1 MKKILS
7 TAIMLALTVPMSQ
20 AAWQRLGGVEKRPI
34 DTASASLPGVR
45 IASSHGLAQPE
56 NLISDDL
63 NSLSTAGA
71 GASEVV
77 INLGRQLVTDITTFL
92 NEGAEG
98 SVTVSSSADQ
108 RAWAVLAKSVF
119 TSADTSV
126 LMKYAGAQAKY
137 LRLEFNLSK
146 GGSIKQ
152 LAVYGSDSDQDFKVK
167 EAAPGEPSVSLNVA
181 GGLGGS
187 RVIYIHPSP
196 ARGDEVATNF
206 GRFEF
211 PESDEKYRTVVYDLG
226 QPRTLTE
233 VGSVHSPRPVRFQAY
248 AFEKDLPEKEDW
260 RGRRSFDLSVF
271 DSVKPIA
278 TVEDGQGLG
287 YIKAKLAKSVR
298 ARYIALRWEPDFNP
312 PPFGVSSVNIT
323 ATGFQPPSFGPG
335 SGAGNN
341 AGGGQGQGQSPE
353 GESGQGGPG
362 QGASGGQSLFSFG
375 TGSVGGQQPTPTG
388 GQGGTRTPPSQATA
402 DGTQGAGNAS
412 P

>member
-1 MKKILS
+1 MKTTLSIAIL
-7 TAIMLALTVPMSQ
+7 LALAAPASQ

-45 IASSHGLAQPE
+45 IASSNGLAQPE
-56 NLISDDL
+56 NLISDDQG
-63 NSLSTAGA
+63 NRSTAGA
-71 GASEVV
+71 GASDVV
-77 INLGRQLVTDITTFL
+77 VNLGRQLVTDITTFL

-98 SVTVSSSADQ
+98 SVTVSGSADQ

-119 TSADTSV
+119 TSADSSV
-126 LMKYAGAQAKY
+126 LMKYAGAQSKY
-137 LRLEFNLSK
+137 VRLEFNLSK

-152 LAVYGSDSDQDFKVK
+152 LAIYGSDSDQDFKVK
-167 EAAPGEPSVSLNVA
+167 EAAPGEPSVSLNLA

-187 RVIYIHPSP
+187 RVIYVHPSP
-196 ARGDEVATNF
+196 ARGDEVATNY

-211 PESDEKYRTVVYDLG
+211 PESDEKFRTVVYDLG

-260 RGRRSFDLSVF
+260 RGRRSFDLAVF

-278 TVEDGQGLG
+278 TVEDSQGLG

-312 PPFGVSSVNIT
+312 PAFVVSGVNIT
-323 ATGFQPPSFGPG
+323 GGGFQAVTFGPG
-335 SGAGNN
+335 SGANN
-341 AGGGQGQGQSPE
+341 NTGGQGQGQNQSQDQ
-353 GESGQGGPG
+353 GQNTGSGQGT
-362 QGASGGQSLFSFG
+362 GAGQSLFSFG
-375 TGSVGGQQPTPTG
+375 TGSVGGQPNPTG
-388 GQGGTRTPPSQATA
+388 AQGGTGNAPSQATA

>member
-1 MKKILS
+1 MKKTLS
-7 TAIMLALTVPMSQ
+7 TAILLALAVPMSQ
-20 AAWQRLGGVEKRPI
+20 AAWQRLGGVEKRPV

-56 NLISDDL
+56 NLISDDIT
-63 NSLSTAGA
+63 SRSTAGA
-71 GASEVV
+71 GASDVV
-77 INLGRQLVTDITTFL
+77 INLGRQLVTDITSLL
-92 NEGAEG
+92 NDGAEG
-98 SVTVSSSADQ
+98 SVTVSGSADQ

-152 LAVYGSDSDQDFKVK
+152 LAIYGSDSDQDFKVK

-187 RVIYIHPSP
+187 RVVYIHPSP
-196 ARGDEVATNF
+196 ARGDEVATNY

-211 PESDEKYRTVVYDLG
+211 PESDEKFRTVVYDLG
-226 QPRTLTE
+226 QARTLTE

-248 AFEKDLPEKEDW
+248 AFEKELPEKEDW
-260 RGRRSFDLSVF
+260 RGRRSFDLSIF

-278 TVEDGQGLG
+278 TVEDAQGLG

-298 ARYIALRWEPDFNP
+298 ARYVALRWEPDFNP
-312 PPFGVSSVNIT
+312 PAFVVSSTNIT
-323 ATGFQPPSFGPG
+323 ASGLQVPTFGPNA
-335 SGAGNN
+335 GAGNN
-341 AGGGQGQGQSPE
+341 AGNGQGEGQGQGQ
-353 GESGQGGPG
+353 GQG
-362 QGASGGQSLFSFG
+362 QGTGSTGAPNLFSFG
-375 TGSVGGQQPTPTG
+375 TGSVGGQPSPTG
-388 GQGGTRTPPSQATA
+388 QQGGGGAPASQATA

>member
-1 MKKILS
+1 MKKTLTIAIL
-7 TAIMLALTVPMSQ
+7 LALAVPMSQ

-56 NLISDDL
+56 NLISDEIT
-63 NSLSTAGA
+63 SRSTAGA
-71 GASEVV
+71 GASDVV
-77 INLGRQLVTDITTFL
+77 INLGRQLVTDITSFL
-92 NEGAEG
+92 NDGAEG

-152 LAVYGSDSDQDFKVK
+152 LAVYGSDGDQDFKVK

-187 RVIYIHPSP
+187 RVIYVHPSP
-196 ARGDEVATNF
+196 ARGDEVATSY

-211 PESDEKYRTVVYDLG
+211 PESEEKYRTVVYDLG
-226 QPRTLTE
+226 QARTLTE

-260 RGRRSFDLSVF
+260 RGRRSFDLSIF

-278 TVEDGQGLG
+278 TVEDAQGLG

-298 ARYIALRWEPDFNP
+298 ARYVALRWEPDFNP
-312 PPFGVSSVNIT
+312 PAFGVSSVSIT
-323 ATGFQPPSFGPG
+323 ASGFQAPTFGPG
-335 SGAGNN
+335 AGANN
-341 AGGGQGQGQSPE
+341 GAGGGQGQGE
-353 GESGQGGPG
+353 GQGQGQGQGQGPG
-362 QGASGGQSLFSFG
+362 SAGAPSLFSFG
-375 TGSVGGQQPTPTG
+375 TGSVGGQPSPTG
-388 GQGGTRTPPSQATA
+388 QQGGGAPASQATA

>member
-1 MKKILS
+1 MKKTLS
-7 TAIMLALTVPMSQ
+7 TAILLALVVPASQ
-20 AAWQRLGGVEKRPI
+20 AAWQRLGGIEKRPI

-63 NSLSTAGA
+63 ANLSTAGV
-71 GASEVV
+71 GASDVV
-77 INLGRQLVTDITTFL
+77 VNLGRQLVTDTTIFL

-98 SVTVSSSADQ
+98 SVTVSGSSDQ

-119 TSADTSV
+119 TSADGSV

-137 LRLEFNLSK
+137 IRLEFNLSK

-152 LAVYGSDSDQDFKVK
+152 LAVYGSDTDQDFKVK

-196 ARGDEVATNF
+196 ARGDEVATNY

-248 AFEKDLPEKEDW
+248 AFEKELPEKEDW
-260 RGRRSFDLSVF
+260 RGRRSFDLSIF
-271 DSVKPIA
+271 DSTKPIA
-278 TVEDGQGLG
+278 TVEDAQGLG

-312 PPFGVSSVNIT
+312 PPFVVASTNIT
-323 ATGFQPPSFGPG
+323 SSGFQPPSFGLG

-341 AGGGQGQGQSPE
+341 SGSGQGQGPDA
-353 GESGQGGPG
+353 ESGQNGSPG
-362 QGASGGQSLFSFG
+362 QGAVSGPGLFSFG
-375 TGSVGGQQPTPTG
+375 TSSVGGQPAPTG
-388 GQGGTRTPPSQATA
+388 GLGGTRTPPSQATA

>member
-1 MKKILS
+1 MKKTLL
-7 TAIMLALTVPMSQ
+7 TAISIALAVPVSQ
-20 AAWQRLGGVEKRPI
+20 AAWQRLGGLEKRPI
-34 DTASASLPGVR
+34 DTASTSLPGVR
-45 IASSHGLAQPE
+45 IASSNGLAQPE

-63 NSLSTAGA
+63 NSRSTAGA
-71 GASEVV
+71 GVSDVV
-77 INLGRQLVTDITTFL
+77 VNLGRQLATDITTFL
-92 NEGAEG
+92 NDGAEG
-98 SVTVSSSADQ
+98 SVTVSASADQ

-126 LMKYAGAQAKY
+126 LMKYAGAQTKY

-152 LAVYGSDSDQDFKVK
+152 LAVYGSDTDQDFKVK
-167 EAAPGEPSVSLNVA
+167 EAAPGEPSVSLNLA

-248 AFEKDLPEKEDW
+248 AFEKELPEKEDW
-260 RGRRSFDLSVF
+260 RGRLSFDLTVF
-271 DSVKPIA
+271 DSIAPIA
-278 TVEDGQGLG
+278 TVEDAQGLG

-298 ARYIALRWEPDFNP
+298 ARYVALRWEPDFNP
-312 PPFGVSSVNIT
+312 PSFVVSAANVT
-323 ATGFQPPSFGPG
+323 ASGFQAPTY
-335 SGAGNN
+335 GAGTGSNN
-341 AGGGQGQGQSPE
+341 AGGQGQGGADGQ
-353 GESGQGGPG
+353 SGQGGAGTG
-362 QGASGGQSLFSFG
+362 QGTAAGPGLFAAFGG
-375 TGSVGGQQPTPTG
+375 GSVGSQPNPTG
-388 GQGGTRTPPSQATA
+388 QQGGTAPGSQATA